1 MEQMVKSIMDVGVIG
16 VCLYVL
22 YNAYTKK
29 DTTQYEDNKAD
40 KERLYTLIS
49 ETNATN
55 KLLQDSNEVLVDSN
69 KILVETNAKLVGDMS
84 SKMDTV
90 LAKLDKVV
98 RDDRC
103 TK

>member
-1 MEQMVKSIMDVGVIG
+1 MDEVLVKSILDIGLAGVF
-16 VCLYVL
+16 LYVL

-29 DTTQYEDNKAD
+29 DKTQYEDNKAD
-40 KERLYTLIS
+40 KERLYTVIN

-55 KLLQDSNEVLVDSN
+55 KLLQDSNEALVDSN
-69 KILVETNAKLVGDMS
+69 RVLVETNAKLVGDMS

-90 LAKLDKVV
+90 LHKLDQVV
-98 RDDRC
+98 N